1 MKNKETEAKNKQS
14 EEKEAFKGI
23 VLTVIL
29 EVVAMLVF
37 YVINR

>member
-1 MKNKETEAKNKQS
+1 MKVKNNGQS

-29 EVVAMLVF
+29 EVIAMLIF
-37 YVINR
+37 YVINA